1 MLNHVTPWVRI
12 ENSSSKDPRNSGTLI
27 DWWDWCHGTWDQQ
40 VVWWS
45 FKRTLLVGQFMRDPC
60 FSCESCGIF
69 FCCFCWQVRSKAEA
83 ETLMRKIMRHQLRH
97 GGPAERFRLFTS
109 DAFGFYS
116 SKMPSCCFLQ
126 GSQWRSK
133 RAQVGK
139 QRNVRQNFIDGKG
152 HDQWCLA
159 NIPAVC
165 RGCFIHSSRCIIKL
179 YIYIYTSSDNL
190 MHQIPQ
196 CHISYEN
203 LVWIAWAVLR
213 AESWPDHQLRENQY
227 VVLYLHWK
235 NTA

>member
-1 MLNHVTPWVRI
+1 MLHGSGFH
-12 ENSSSKDPRNSGTLI
+12 SSSKYSEFGGTDAVALGIWDCYGFSSWCDDLLKDPTS
-27 DWWDWCHGTWDQQ
+27 
-40 VVWWS
+40 S
-45 FKRTLLVGQFMRDPC
+45 RTIHERSLCLMWVMWH
-60 FSCESCGIF
+60 F
-69 FCCFCWQVRSKAEA
+69 FLCFCWQVRSKAEA

-97 GGPAERFRLFTS
+97 GWPAERFRLFTS

-139 QRNVRQNFIDGKG
+139 QRSVRHNFIDGKG
-152 HDQWCLA
+152 HDQRCLA

-179 YIYIYTSSDNL
+179 YIYIYVSSDNL

-203 LVWIAWAVLR
+203 LVWIAWAVLKGWKLTWPP
-213 AESWPDHQLRENQY
+213 AEREPIRCS
-227 VVLYLHWK
+227 VLTLEK
-235 NTA
+235 PPLS

>member
-1 MLNHVTPWVRI
+1 MW
-12 ENSSSKDPRNSGTLI
+12 
-27 DWWDWCHGTWDQQ
+27 
-40 VVWWS
+40 
-45 FKRTLLVGQFMRDPC
+45 
-60 FSCESCGIF
+60 SCGIF

-179 YIYIYTSSDNL
+179 YIYMYVSSDNL

-203 LVWIAWAVLR
+203 LVWIAWAVLKGWKLTWPP
-213 AESWPDHQLRENQY
+213 AEREPIRCS
-227 VVLYLHWK
+227 VLTLEKHRLARK
-235 NTA
+235 NHRTMQ

>member
-179 YIYIYTSSDNL
+179 YIYTSSDNL